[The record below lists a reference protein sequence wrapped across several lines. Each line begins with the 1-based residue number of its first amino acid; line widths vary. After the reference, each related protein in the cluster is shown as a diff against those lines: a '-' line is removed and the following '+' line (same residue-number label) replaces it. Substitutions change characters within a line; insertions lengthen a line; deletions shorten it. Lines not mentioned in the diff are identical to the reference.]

1 MHRSALFTDFYELTM
16 TQGYFLQN
24 HNPRVVFDM
33 FFRSLPFGGGYAVFA
48 GLETFLDRLKAFR
61 FSDED
66 IEYLRSRGCF
76 RESFLEYLKGF
87 SFSGDVYSVKEGSVV
102 FPQEPLMRIE
112 ASLIEAQV
120 IESMLLNQINF
131 QTLIATKTS
140 RMYLS
145 CKRGKIMEFGMRRAQ
160 GIDGA
165 MSATRAAFIG
175 GAGATSNTLG
185 ASLYGIPAV
194 GTMAHSW
201 VMSFDSELQAFRH
214 YAETYPDNTI
224 LLIDTY
230 DTLGSGIENAITV
243 GLELKKKGKS
253 IGVRLDSGDL
263 CYLSKEVRTRLDNAG
278 LEDAIIVVSNE
289 LDEFIISQLLS
300 EGAPIDS
307 WGVGTRMVTGG
318 RDSAL
323 TGVYKLAAREHDGS
337 MIPVMKIS
345 NNPEKSS
352 NLGIKQVYRFY
363 DEKGRMLRDMITLN
377 DEPAPKEGPLT
388 FHHPMYQYKKYT
400 LEQFDSA
407 RALIDKVMDK
417 GEVCKPSESLEEIQ
431 SRCISEISQLDESY
445 TRLLNP
451 HGYKISLSEKLKNM
465 KFDFIRNNS

>member
-1 MHRSALFTDFYELTM
+1 MYKSALFTDFYELTM

-48 GLETFLDRLKAFR
+48 GLETFLDKLKSFR

-66 IEYLRSRGCF
+66 IQYLRERGCF
-76 RESFLEYLKGF
+76 QESFLEYLKEF
-87 SFSGDVYSVKEGSVV
+87 SFKGDVYSVKEGSVV

-145 CKRGKIMEFGMRRAQ
+145 SRKGKIMEFGMRRAQ
-160 GIDGA
+160 GADGA
-165 MSATRAAFIG
+165 MSASRAAYIG

-201 VMSFDSELQAFRH
+201 VMSFDSELDAFRR
-214 YAETYPDNTI
+214 YAEIYPENTV

-230 DTLGSGIENAITV
+230 DTLGSGLENAITV
-243 GLELKKKGKS
+243 GLELKAKGKPL
-253 IGVRLDSGDL
+253 GVRLDSGDL
-263 CYLSKEVRTRLDNAG
+263 CYLSKEVRKGLDKAG
-278 LEDAIIVVSNE
+278 LEDAFIVVSNE

-318 RDSAL
+318 KDSAL
-323 TGVYKLAAREHDGS
+323 TGVYKLAAREHGDS
-337 MIPVMKIS
+337 MLPVMKIS
-345 NNPEKSS
+345 NNPAKSS
-352 NLGIKQVYRFY
+352 TPGIKQVYRFF
-363 DEKGRMLRDMITLN
+363 DENGKMLRDMIALN
-377 DEPAPKEGPLT
+377 DENMTEQGPLT
-388 FHHPMYQYKKYT
+388 FYHPMYQYKTFT
-400 LEQFDSA
+400 LDDFDSVEP
-407 RALIDKVMDK
+407 LLSMVMENGK
-417 GEVCKPSESLEEIQ
+417 TRMKSESLSDLQ
-431 SRCISEISQLDESY
+431 ARCLRELDRMDESY

-451 HGYKISLSEKLKNM
+451 HGYKISLSKELKTM
-465 KFDFIRNNS
+465 KFDLIQKNS

>member
-1 MHRSALFTDFYELTM
+1 
-16 TQGYFLQN
+16 
-24 HNPRVVFDM
+24 M

-66 IEYLRSRGCF
+66 IAYLRSRGCF
-76 RESFLEYLKGF
+76 RESFLEYLKNF
-87 SFSGDVYSVKEGSVV
+87 SFKGDVYSVKEGSVV

-140 RMYLS
+140 RMFLS
-145 CKRGKIMEFGMRRAQ
+145 SRNGKIMEFGMRRAQ

-165 MSATRAAFIG
+165 MSASRAAFIG
-175 GAGATSNTLG
+175 GAWATSNTLG
-185 ASLYGIPAV
+185 ASLFDIPAV

-201 VMSFDSELQAFRH
+201 VMSFNSELEAFRH
-214 YAETYPDNTI
+214 YAEIYPENTI

-243 GLELKKKGKS
+243 GLELKEKGRNM
-253 IGVRLDSGDL
+253 GVRLDSGDL
-263 CYLSKEVRTRLDNAG
+263 CYLSKEVRKRLDDAG
-278 LEDAIIVVSNE
+278 LNDATIVVSNE

-318 RDSAL
+318 KDSAL
-323 TGVYKLAAREHDGS
+323 TGVYKLAARQQGDT

-345 NNPEKSS
+345 NNPVKSS
-352 NLGIKQVYRFY
+352 TPGIKQVYRFY
-363 DEKGRMLRDMITLN
+363 DENGRMLRDMISLK
-377 DEPAPKEGPLT
+377 DEASPEKGPLT
-388 FHHPMYQYKKYT
+388 FHHPMYQYKKFT
-400 LEQFDSA
+400 LDSFSSA
-407 RALIDKVMDK
+407 RALIDKVMDC
-417 GEVCKPSESLEEIQ
+417 GEICAPAESLKDVQ
-431 SRCISEISQLDESY
+431 DRCIREISQLDESY

-451 HGYKISLSEKLKNM
+451 HVYKISLSEKLKDM
-465 KFDFIRNNS
+465 KFDLIRRNS